1 MYQSTHLNSSKGTT
15 EFREFPI
22 RAEVA
27 SYPHHSEMRRYFHD
41 YARQFRLYEHYQF
54 DTRVLQ
60 VQREQD
66 GWKLIS
72 ERNGEQ
78 GEWQQI
84 NRHLLLGTLLPGTL
98 IGTSL
103 GYWLLPY
110 LDTQALKVGFGAL
123 IIWFAGRELWRL
135 RRASALPQRPSW
147 LTRVITIAAG
157 LSHGLFASGGPLLVY
172 GLAGTQLDKARLR
185 ATLVTVWFTL
195 NSLLTLAFLLDGR
208 LLPALPQ
215 ALTYAPLLLLGV
227 WLAERLHRRFDER
240 HFRLA
245 IYILLL
251 VTATLLLAPWRLP

>member
-1 MYQSTHLNSSKGTT
+1 MALAPYALGGFILLAYTLEAVTGFGSVVIALSLGALLLPIDQLLPILVPLNICMTGYLVH
-15 EFREFPI
+15 R
-22 RAEVA
+22 
-27 SYPHHSEMRRYFHD
+27 H
-41 YARQFRLYEHYQF
+41 
-54 DTRVLQ
+54 
-60 VQREQD
+60 
-66 GWKLIS
+66 
-72 ERNGEQ
+72 
-78 GEWQQI
+78 WQQI
-84 NRHLLLGTLLPGTL
+84 DRHLLLGTLLPGML
-98 IGTSL
+98 IGTLL

-123 IIWFAGRELWRL
+123 IVWFAGRELWRL
-135 RRASALPQRPSW
+135 RQASALPQRPTW
-147 LTRVITIAAG
+147 LTRLITLAAG

-215 ALTYAPLLLLGV
+215 VLTYAPLLLLGV
-227 WLAERLHRRFDER
+227 WLGERLHRRFDER

-251 VTATLLLAPWRLP
+251 VTGILLLAPWRLP